1 MANVRRVVVVSV
13 VVALISTF
21 STGAAVQAH
30 PIATPGVFP
39 PDSHPYGNS
48 YAQWAAN
55 WFEWLVEIPAAEHP
69 SLEPENCDAD
79 QFGNAWFLAPSFGG
93 HLDVSCTIPAGKA
106 IFVSPGGGFCTEALS
121 GFRTYRE
128 LLRCARQDFRTVS
141 DIQISIDGRPVRHR
155 YAYKA
160 ITRPFTV
167 ELPEGNFFGVPAQ
180 DSRTVLIGFFYLLRP
195 FKPGSTHVIEVS
207 DVLSPAGAEPF
218 EASAT
223 YHLTIAQRDGD

>member
-1 MANVRRVVVVSV
+1 MRRAVVVSV
-13 VVALISTF
+13 VLACIATF

-30 PIATPGVFP
+30 PVATEGLFS
-39 PDSHPYGNS
+39 PDSHPYGKS

-69 SLEPENCDAD
+69 SLNPDNCDKD
-79 QFGNAWFLAPSFGG
+79 QSGKVWFLAPSFGG
-93 HLDVSCTIPAGKA
+93 HLKVDCTVPAGKA

-121 GFRTYRE
+121 GFRTYRD
-128 LLRCARQDFRTVS
+128 LLRCAREDFRTVS
-141 DIQISIDGRPVRHR
+141 NIEISIDGRPVRHR
-155 YAYKA
+155 HAYKG

-180 DSRTVLIGFFYLLRP
+180 TSRTVLIGFFYILRP
-195 FKPGSTHVIEVS
+195 FKPGTTHVIKVS
-207 DVLSPAGAEPF
+207 DVLSPEGTEPF

-223 YHLTIAQRDGD
+223 YHVTITPRDDD